1 MVFLKPA
8 QVLKK
13 CKKEMKSSLEY
24 TFQQR
29 SIRLKVMLLNG
40 PDICSRP
47 FHVLPNQKDI
57 H

>member
-47 FHVLPNQKDI
+47 FHVLPNQKEI

>member
-1 MVFLKPA
+1 MVFLKPS
-8 QVLKK
+8 QMLKRG
-13 CKKEMKSSLEY
+13 KKEMKSSLKY

-47 FHVLPNQKDI
+47 FHILPNQKDI